1 MNWRSPH
8 ALFTSFMTVCVCGQ
22 LYGLRRLR
30 QGRPPRTRG
39 SLQAF
44 GAGLGCLWLRGIPS
58 AEFLHA
64 GPSAAQPALESLQ
77 SRLPMLRF
85 GVFLRAFGGAAGL
98 IVLSVYVSH
107 VHTTRTLGICFE
119 WVYTTDPP
127 PALSG
132 SKTGEHVAR
141 AA

>member
-1 MNWRSPH
+1 M
-8 ALFTSFMTVCVCGQ
+8 
-22 LYGLRRLR
+22 RR
-30 QGRPPRTRG
+30 
-39 SLQAF
+39 
-44 GAGLGCLWLRGIPS
+44 IK
-58 AEFLHA
+58 
-64 GPSAAQPALESLQ
+64 AQPMGMFSGKSQTPLDSTY
-77 SRLPMLRF
+77 LPDS
-85 GVFLRAFGGAAGL
+85 ATFGGAAGL